1 MVEFITGNLLEA
13 DADAFVNTVNT
24 KAVMG
29 KGVALQFKRAF
40 PANYKAYR
48 AACAAG
54 EVKLGRMF
62 VFDTGR
68 LERPRYIINFP
79 TKDHWRSRSRL
90 GDIEAGLQDL
100 RRVLTELAIES
111 VALPPLGC
119 GLGGLD
125 WTKVRPRIEAA
136 LADLPMRALVFE
148 PQGAPAPEQM
158 PERRPRPRMT
168 PFRATLIWLLGR
180 YLTPGE
186 SASPLEVQK
195 LLYFL
200 QEAGEP
206 LGLRFEK
213 QRYGPYADAARHAVQ
228 GLEAHYLIG
237 FGDGTGSGD
246 VSLLPGAVDE
256 ATAFLADHPDTR
268 ERYGRVEQL
277 IDGFETP
284 YGLELLATTHWVAVQ
299 EHAESPGDAAELVR
313 AWSQR
318 KGRLFTDEHVDV
330 AWRRLDEGGWLAGA
344 RVTLR
349 V

>member
-24 KAVMG
+24 KGVMG

-125 WTKVRPRIEAA
+125 WTKVRPHIEAA
-136 LADLPMRALVFE
+136 LADLPMRALVSE

-168 PFRATLIWLLGR
+168 PLRATLIWHWQ
-180 YLTPGE
+180 PP
-186 SASPLEVQK
+186 SVS
-195 LLYFL
+195 
-200 QEAGEP
+200 
-206 LGLRFEK
+206 
-213 QRYGPYADAARHAVQ
+213 
-228 GLEAHYLIG
+228 G
-237 FGDGTGSGD
+237 FGSDRRSSGY
-246 VSLLPGAVDE
+246 S
-256 ATAFLADHPDTR
+256 
-268 ERYGRVEQL
+268 
-277 IDGFETP
+277 
-284 YGLELLATTHWVAVQ
+284 
-299 EHAESPGDAAELVR
+299 S
-313 AWSQR
+313 
-318 KGRLFTDEHVDV
+318 
-330 AWRRLDEGGWLAGA
+330 RR
-344 RVTLR
+344 
-349 V
+349 

>member
-1 MVEFITGNLLEA
+1 MSQPFCAQRALRSHLLSDAPGTSRNVVEFITGNLLEA
-13 DADAFVNTVNT
+13 DADAFVITVNT
-24 KAVMG
+24 KGVMG

-48 AACAAG
+48 AACAVG

-284 YGLELLATTHWVAVQ
+284 YGLELLATPHYVADLQ
-299 EHAESPGDAAELVR
+299 H
-313 AWSQR
+313 
-318 KGRLFTDEHVDV
+318 
-330 AWRRLDEGGWLAGA
+330 
-344 RVTLR
+344 
-349 V
+349 